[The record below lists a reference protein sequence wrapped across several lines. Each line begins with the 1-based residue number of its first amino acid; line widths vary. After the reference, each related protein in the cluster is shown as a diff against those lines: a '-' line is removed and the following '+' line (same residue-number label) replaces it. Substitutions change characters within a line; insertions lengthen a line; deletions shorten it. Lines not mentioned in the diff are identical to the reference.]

1 MMDYHT
7 NNGITSC
14 IAPLQINVHLLTSL
28 QWSTKDPCLG
38 MREVGIIWNL
48 EDELHRLMKGQV
60 DISERW
66 SGICIRVPEYVC
78 MWEGEG

>member
-1 MMDYHT
+1 MEHLT
-7 NNGITSC
+7 RNGTLLLTSY
-14 IAPLQINVHLLTSL
+14 IALLQIYVHLLPSI

-38 MREVGIIWNL
+38 MREAGIIWNL
-48 EDELHRLMKGQV
+48 EDKLRRLMKGQV

-78 MWEGEG
+78 M